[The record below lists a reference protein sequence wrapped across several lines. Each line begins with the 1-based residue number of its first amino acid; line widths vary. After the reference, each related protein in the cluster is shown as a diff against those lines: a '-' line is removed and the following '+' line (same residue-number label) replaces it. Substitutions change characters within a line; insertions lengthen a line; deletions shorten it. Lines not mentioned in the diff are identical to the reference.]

1 MKDIVVMGAG
11 GFGAE
16 AVWVLEELN
25 KNSHGAE
32 EWNIIGYIDD
42 NPVKK
47 DSIFYGYK
55 VLGTP
60 QEAAEEFFGGD
71 IWYYCATGNNFSREE
86 TARRLDGLGWHAAT
100 LIHPSVII
108 ARNVKIGEGTYIG
121 AGAIICPNAF
131 VGRHVLINTRV
142 TVGHDSVLEDFS
154 QASPGSQING
164 CCRVGRSANIG
175 SNASLYPG
183 VAVGEGATVGG
194 NSLVVRYVKPRTS
207 VVGVPAVVIRTDS

>member
-1 MKDIVVMGAG
+1 MKDIVLMGAG

-16 AVWVLEELN
+16 AAWVLEDLN

-42 NPVKK
+42 DPAKK

-60 QEAAEEFFGGD
+60 QEAAEEVFGRN
-71 IWYYCATGNNFSREE
+71 IWYYCAIGNNLTREE
-86 TARRLDGLGWHAAT
+86 KAEMLDGYGWHAAT

-108 ARNVKIGEGTYIG
+108 ARDVKIGEGTYIG
-121 AGAIICPNAF
+121 AGSIICPNASI
-131 VGRHVLINTRV
+131 GRHVIVNTRV
-142 TVGHDSVLEDFS
+142 TVGHDSLLEEFS
-154 QASPGSQING
+154 QASPGAQING
-164 CCRVGRSANIG
+164 FCRVGRSANIG
-175 SNASLYPG
+175 SNASLFPG

-207 VVGVPAVVIRTDS
+207 VVGVPAVVLRTDS